1 VSSTRQT
8 GGPAATADR
17 VEECEDCEHETPHE
31 VSVEL
36 RSEGDSPFA
45 REPYRVTECLTCG
58 LSSEVR
64 MNNA

>member
-1 VSSTRQT
+1 MSSTRST

-17 VEECEDCEHETPHE
+17 IEECADCEAETPHE

-45 REPYRVTECLTCG
+45 REPYRVTECQTCG
-58 LSSEVR
+58 TETTTRL
-64 MNNA
+64 NNA